1 MEKFGRKILIAGI
14 LSALL
19 LSGTWAAM
27 PERLIPGG
35 DTIGLE
41 LDPDGVS
48 VVELSKDCS
57 DKVGFRSG
65 DLICKINGGQISSV
79 QQLRQAVQA
88 SGGKLMEI
96 AVIRNGE
103 EKILL

>member
-88 SGGKLMEI
+88 SGSWGSMYGTVSKGSEP
-96 AVIRNGE
+96 
-103 EKILL
+103 